1 LRLLS
6 ARRPTQK
13 EAQVLAP
20 MMVLGMAIVAHGQT
34 PPRLDNCSA
43 TGKYFNA
50 TSNKM
55 IDCASKAVW

>member
-1 LRLLS
+1 
-6 ARRPTQK
+6 
-13 EAQVLAP
+13 